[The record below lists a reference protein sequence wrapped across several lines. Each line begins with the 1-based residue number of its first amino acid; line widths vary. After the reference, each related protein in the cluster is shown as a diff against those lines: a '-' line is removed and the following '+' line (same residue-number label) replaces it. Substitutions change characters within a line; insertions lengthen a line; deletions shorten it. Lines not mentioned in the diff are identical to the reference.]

1 MSMQQI
7 FCVMRSLA
15 DSREWRDTM
24 DIKKKVLFITGTRAD
39 YGKIKSLMKTMDQA
53 EEYDVYIYVSGMH
66 LLPKYGNT
74 YKEVLKDHYENVHVA
89 FGQQHTDNMSMNLGI
104 VLTHLSGYVSQV
116 KPDMILVHGDRID
129 ALAGA
134 LAGALN
140 NILVAHIEG
149 GEVSGTIDDSIRHA
163 ISKFAHL
170 HFVCNEEAKKRLLQ
184 LGESEERIYVIGS
197 PDIDVMLSHD
207 LPSLDTVRKYY
218 DIPFSNYG
226 IFLYHPVTTELDQ
239 IAEHIKA
246 ILQALKKS
254 GKNYI
259 AVYPNDDLGSEIIL
273 NRIRKME
280 EEKNFVVYPSIR
292 FEYFLTLLKNAELI
306 IGNSSAG
313 IRESGIYG
321 VPAVD
326 IGTRQ
331 QGRYDIRKLP
341 NIQHVPEKKKE
352 ILEAIHRIEDHRI
365 RCHDFGKGEGTEKFL
380 EIIKDECVWNY
391 GIQKVFVDLR

>member
-1 MSMQQI
+1 
-7 FCVMRSLA
+7 
-15 DSREWRDTM
+15 M
-24 DIKKKVLFITGTRAD
+24 DKEKKVLFITGTRAD

-53 EEYDVYIYVSGMH
+53 EEYDVFIYVSGMH
-66 LLPKYGNT
+66 LLPQYGST

-89 FGQQHTDNMSMNLGI
+89 FGQQHTDNMSFNLGI
-104 VLTHLSGYVSQV
+104 VLTHLSGYVSQI

-134 LAGALN
+134 LTGALN

-197 PDIDVMLSHD
+197 PDIDVMLSND
-207 LPSLDTVRKYY
+207 LPDLKTVKKYY
-218 DIPFSNYG
+218 DIPFSSYG

-239 IAEHIKA
+239 IAEHTKTILKA
-246 ILQALKKS
+246 LRES
-254 GKNYI
+254 GKKYI
-259 AVYPNDDLGSEIIL
+259 AVYPNNDTGADIIL
-273 NRIRKME
+273 NRLKE
-280 EEKNFVVYPSIR
+280 LKQEKNFVVYPSIR
-292 FEYFLTLLKNAELI
+292 FEYFLTLLKNADFI

-321 VPAVD
+321 IPAVD

-331 QGRYDIRKLP
+331 QGRYDIHKLP

-352 ILEAIHRIEDHRI
+352 ILKAVRQIGKHRI

-380 EIIKDECVWNY
+380 KIIQEETIWNY
-391 GIQKVFVDLR
+391 GIQKVFVDR

>member
-1 MSMQQI
+1 M
-7 FCVMRSLA
+7 
-15 DSREWRDTM
+15 DT
-24 DIKKKVLFITGTRAD
+24 KKKVLFITGTRAD

-53 EEYDVYIYVSGMH
+53 DEYDVYIYVSGMH

-74 YKEVLKDHYENVHVA
+74 YKEVLKDHYQNVHVA

-116 KPDMILVHGDRID
+116 RPDMILVHGDRID

-207 LPSLDTVRKYY
+207 LPSLDTVRDYY
-218 DIPFSNYG
+218 DIPFSSYG

-280 EEKNFVVYPSIR
+280 EEENFVVYPSIR
-292 FEYFLTLLKNAELI
+292 FEYFLTLLKNADLI

-341 NIQHVPEKKKE
+341 NIQHVMEKKKE
-352 ILEAIHRIEDHRI
+352 ILEAICQIEDHRI
-365 RCHDFGKGEGTEKFL
+365 RCHDFGRGEGTEKFL
-380 EIIKDECVWNY
+380 EIIKEERVWNY
-391 GIQKVFVDLR
+391 GIQKVFVDL